1 MPPMIS
7 AFMVFSYVG
16 EIEVDG
22 WKPGS
27 AEPEEGAALATARRV
42 LSIRTRPAVRPR
54 ASGRQRAQPV
64 MLSMSQ
70 AKAPQASSSKAPS
83 LATVKI
89 GRASCRERVCQYV

>member
-1 MPPMIS
+1 MATNIA
-7 AFMVFSYVG
+7 AFRAFSYGG

-22 WKPGS
+22 WRTGR
-27 AEPEEGAALATARRV
+27 AEPEEGAARATARRV